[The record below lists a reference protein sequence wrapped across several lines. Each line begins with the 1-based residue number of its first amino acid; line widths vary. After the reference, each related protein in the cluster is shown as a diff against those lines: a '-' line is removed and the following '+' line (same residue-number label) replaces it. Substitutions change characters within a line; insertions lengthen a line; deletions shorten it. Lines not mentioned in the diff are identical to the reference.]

1 MIEDILRQ
9 VNLFADLSD
18 ERIAWLAERGEKVR
32 LADGDY
38 FVRLGDES
46 GRWHIIAEGAVDW
59 LMPIDGA
66 DTVVNHMDAVNYS
79 GMTTSLA
86 RRTVPVDGRAN
97 GETLLLRYDEATLM
111 ELVHDEP
118 EVLREIASQYWPNAA
133 RQEAITRQREKLAA
147 LGSLSAGLAHEIN
160 NPAAAAGRAASELER
175 SADTLRGGIPRLAGL
190 DTEQLAALAKLA
202 CGTTREV
209 AGDDPLAAADREDA
223 LAGWLEERDVPDAWS
238 LAGDLAGTGLDDA
251 WAAEVERVTGTE
263 HLATVLP
270 WAAAGAATGG
280 LIEELRESLR
290 RVSELVGAIKSYSYM
305 DRAPEQD
312 VDVHEGLE
320 NTLTILAHKF
330 KKYGIAVTRDYDR
343 SLPRIQAAGGELN
356 QVWTNLLVN
365 AIQAVGEGGKVTVST
380 SREARDGR
388 VCVVVADDGPGIPDE
403 VQARIFEP
411 FFTTKPVGEGTG
423 LGLDVV
429 WRIVVTNHHGEIRVH
444 SRPGDTRFE
453 VLLPA

>member
-32 LADGDY
+32 LADGEY
-38 FVRLGDES
+38 FVRVGDEE
-46 GRWHIIAEGAVDW
+46 GRWHIVAEGAVDW
-59 LMPIDGA
+59 LRPIDGV
-66 DTVVNHMDAVNYS
+66 DTVVNRMAAINYS
-79 GMTTSLA
+79 GMTMSLA
-86 RRTVPVDGRAN
+86 GQPVPVDGRAD
-97 GETLLLRYDEATLM
+97 GETLLLRYDNATLM
-111 ELVHDEP
+111 ELVRDEP
-118 EVLREIASQYWPNAA
+118 CVLREIARQYWPNAV
-133 RQEAITRQREKLAA
+133 RQEALTRQREKLAA
-147 LGSLSAGLAHEIN
+147 LGGLSAGLAHEIN
-160 NPAAAAGRAASELER
+160 NPAAAAGRAAAELQR
-175 SADTLRGGIPRLAGL
+175 SADTLRGGIPRLVGL
-190 DTEQLAALAKLA
+190 DPEQLAALAKLA

-209 AGDDPLAAADREDA
+209 AGGDPLAAADREDA
-223 LAGWLEERDVPDAWS
+223 LAAWLEERDVADAWS

-251 WAAEVERVTGTE
+251 WAAEVEGITGPE

-305 DRAPEQD
+305 DQAPEQD

-343 SLPRIQAAGGELN
+343 SLPPIPAAGGELN

-365 AIQAVGEGGKVTVST
+365 AIQAVGEGGKVTVAT

-388 VCVVVADDGPGIPDE
+388 VCVVIADDGPGIPDE

-429 WRIVVTNHHGEIRVH
+429 WRIVVTNHHGEIRVR
-444 SRPGDTRFE
+444 SEPGDTRFE